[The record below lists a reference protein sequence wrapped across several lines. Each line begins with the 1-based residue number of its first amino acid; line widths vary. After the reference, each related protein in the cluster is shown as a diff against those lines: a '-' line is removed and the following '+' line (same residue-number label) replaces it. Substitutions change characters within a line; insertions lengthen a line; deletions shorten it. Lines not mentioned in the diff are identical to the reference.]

1 MKSAQIGSGVNGMRT
16 IPTVLIGAAIAV
28 GITGG
33 VRAFALAQ
41 GPAAAG
47 PLKLSDHVTVVLE
60 GQPGALSNVGIVVGT
75 RGTLVIDSGLG
86 PRNGAILANVAR
98 QLSPGRTTLYVAATH
113 FHPEH
118 MMGES
123 GFPASAIIVRSRGQQ
138 QDIDATGAA
147 EGRGVVAF
155 FKGRP
160 ERAADMEGAIYRTPD
175 VTFAGDALID
185 LGGTRV
191 QLMELGPAHTR
202 GDVGFFVE
210 GDAVVFSGDVA
221 MSTPLAIN
229 ASRFTAAPSNARLWL
244 ASLERLM
251 AFKPR
256 HVVPA
261 HGPLG
266 DASMIEK
273 HRVFMTA
280 VRDRVSTLKGK
291 GQTADQIASTV
302 TTELAAKYQVP
313 EKIVAEAARLFYVEL
328 P

>member
-1 MKSAQIGSGVNGMRT
+1 MRN
-16 IPTVLIGAAIAV
+16 IPTVLIGAAIAL

-33 VRAFALAQ
+33 MWAVALAQ
-41 GPAAAG
+41 GPGAAE
-47 PLKLSDHVTVVLE
+47 PLKLSEHVTVVLQ
-60 GQPGALSNVGIVVGT
+60 GQPGAQSNIGIVVGSK
-75 RGTLVIDSGLG
+75 GTLVIDSGLG
-86 PRNGAILANVAR
+86 PKNGAILANVAR
-98 QLSPGRTTLYVAATH
+98 QLAPGRTTLYVAATH

-147 EGRGVVAF
+147 EGRGVVAL
-155 FKGRP
+155 FKGMAN
-160 ERAADMEGAIYRTPD
+160 RAADMEGAVYRTPD
-175 VTFAGDALID
+175 MTIAGDAVID

-191 QLMELGPAHTR
+191 LLMELGPAHTR

-210 GDAVVFSGDVA
+210 GDGVAFTGDVA
-221 MSTPLAIN
+221 MSSPLAIN
-229 ASRFTAAPSNARLWL
+229 MSRFTSAPNNARAWL

-251 AFKPR
+251 ELKPR

-266 DASMIEK
+266 DASMIDK
-273 HRVFMTA
+273 HRVFLIA
-280 VRDRVSTLKGK
+280 VRDRVRALKA
-291 GQTADQIASTV
+291 QRQSADQIASTV
-302 TTELAAKYQVP
+302 TTELAAKHQVP
-313 EKIVAEAARLFYVEL
+313 ERIVADAARLFYEEL

>member
-1 MKSAQIGSGVNGMRT
+1 MRN
-16 IPTVLIGAAIAV
+16 IATVFIGAAI
-28 GITGG
+28 T
-33 VRAFALAQ
+33 FASSAGPRVSASAQ
-41 GPAAAG
+41 GPEGTG
-47 PLKLSDHVTVVLE
+47 PLKLSNHVSVVLQ
-60 GQPGALSNVGIVVGT
+60 GQPGAQSNVGIVVGSK
-75 RGTLVIDSGLG
+75 GALVIDSGLG
-86 PRNGAILANVAR
+86 PKNGAILANLAR

-123 GFPASAIIVRSRGQQ
+123 GFPASAIVVRSKGQQ
-138 QDIDATGAA
+138 EDIDATGAA
-147 EGRGVVAF
+147 EGRGVVAL
-155 FKGRP
+155 FKGMAN
-160 ERAADMEGAIYRTPD
+160 RAADMEGAVYRTPD

-210 GDAVVFSGDVA
+210 GDGVVFSGDVA

-229 ASRFTAAPSNARLWL
+229 QSQFTAAPSNARSWL
-244 ASLERLM
+244 ASLERLL
-251 AFKPR
+251 ALKPR

-261 HGPLG
+261 HGALG
-266 DASMIEK
+266 DASMIDK

-280 VRDRVSTLKGK
+280 VRDRVSALK
-291 GQTADQIASTV
+291 TERRTVDQVASTV
-302 TTELAAKYQVP
+302 TTELAAKHQVP
-313 EKIVAEAARLFYVEL
+313 AKIVTEAARLFYVEL

>member
-1 MKSAQIGSGVNGMRT
+1 MRT
-16 IPTVLIGAAIAV
+16 IPAVLTAAAIAV
-28 GITGG
+28 GITIGMQ
-33 VRAFALAQ
+33 AIASAQ
-41 GPAAAG
+41 GPAEAG
-47 PLKLSDHVTVVLE
+47 PLKLSEHVTVVLQ
-60 GQPGALSNVGIVVGT
+60 GQPGAQSNVGIVVGSK
-75 RGTLVIDSGLG
+75 GTLVVDSGLG

-147 EGRGVVAF
+147 EGRGVVEL
-155 FKGRP
+155 FKGMP
-160 ERAADMEGAIYRTPD
+160 NRAADMVGAVYRTPD
-175 VTFAGDALID
+175 MMFAGDAVID

-210 GDAVVFSGDVA
+210 GDGVIFSGDVA

-229 ASRFTAAPSNARLWL
+229 MSRFTSAPTNVRTWL

-280 VRDRVSTLKGK
+280 VRDRVSALKTQRKTG
-291 GQTADQIASTV
+291 DEIASTV
-302 TTELAAKYQVP
+302 AAELAAKHQVP
-313 EKIVAEAARLFYVEL
+313 EKIVTDAARLFYVEL

>member
-1 MKSAQIGSGVNGMRT
+1 MRNL
-16 IPTVLIGAAIAV
+16 PGLFVAAAITLGV
-28 GITGG
+28 TGG
-33 VRAFALAQ
+33 VAVIGSAQ
-41 GPAAAG
+41 GPAEAG
-47 PLKLSDHVTVVLE
+47 PLKLSEHVSVVLQ
-60 GQPGALSNVGIVVGT
+60 GQPGAQSNVGVIVGSK
-75 RGTLVIDSGLG
+75 GALVVDSGLG
-86 PRNGAILANVAR
+86 PRNGAILAKVAQ
-98 QLSPGRTTLYVAATH
+98 QLAPGRTMLYVAATH

-123 GFPASAIIVRSRGQQ
+123 GFPASAIIVRSKGQQ

-147 EGRGVVAF
+147 EGRGVVEL
-155 FKGRP
+155 FKGMP
-160 ERAADMEGAIYRTPD
+160 NRAADMVGAVYRTAD
-175 VTFAGDALID
+175 MTFAGDALLD

-229 ASRFTAAPSNARLWL
+229 QSRFTAAPANARVWL
-244 ASLERLM
+244 TSLERL
-251 AFKPR
+251 AALKPR

-266 DASMIEK
+266 DASMVEK

-280 VRDRVSTLKGK
+280 VRDRVSALKTQ
-291 GQTADQIASTV
+291 GQTGDRIVSTV
-302 TTELAAKYQVP
+302 TSELAAKHQVP
-313 EKIVAEAARLFYVEL
+313 EKIVTEAARLFYIDL

>member
-1 MKSAQIGSGVNGMRT
+1 MRN
-16 IPTVLIGAAIAV
+16 IAPVLTGAAIAL

-33 VRAFALAQ
+33 MPAMTQ
-41 GPAAAG
+41 GPAATA
-47 PLKLSDHVTVVLE
+47 PLKLSDHVAVVLE
-60 GQPGALSNVGIVVGT
+60 GQPGAQSNVGIVVGSK
-75 RGTLVIDSGLG
+75 GTLVIDSGLG

-98 QLSPGRTTLYVAATH
+98 QLAPGGTTLYVAATH

-147 EGRGVVAF
+147 EGRGVVALF
-155 FKGRP
+155 RGAP
-160 ERAADMEGAIYRTPD
+160 DRAADMEGAIYRTPD
-175 VTFAGDALID
+175 VTFAGDALLD
-185 LGGTRV
+185 LGSIRV

-202 GDVGFFVE
+202 GDLGFFIE
-210 GDAVVFSGDVA
+210 GDDVVFTGDVA
-221 MSTPLAIN
+221 MSSPIGINSARFTSERTN
-229 ASRFTAAPSNARLWL
+229 ASAWL
-244 ASLERLM
+244 ANLERLM
-251 AFKPR
+251 ELKPR
-256 HVVPA
+256 HVVPS

-280 VRDRVSTLKGK
+280 VRDRVRALKDQR
-291 GQTADQIASTV
+291 QTSDQTASTV
-302 TTELAAKYQVP
+302 TTELAATYEVP
-313 EKIVAEAARLFYVEL
+313 EKIVADAARLFYEEL

>member
-1 MKSAQIGSGVNGMRT
+1 MRI
-16 IPTVLIGAAIAV
+16 IPSVLTVVALAW

-33 VRAFALAQ
+33 MLAVAAAQ
-41 GPAAAG
+41 GPEGAG
-47 PLKLSDHVTVVLE
+47 PLKLSEHVSVVLQ
-60 GQPGALSNVGIVVGT
+60 GQPGAQSNVGIVVGSK
-75 RGTLVIDSGLG
+75 GTLVIDSGLG
-86 PRNGAILANVAR
+86 PKNGAILANVAR
-98 QLSPGRTTLYVAATH
+98 QLSPGRTILYVAATH

-123 GFPASAIIVRSRGQQ
+123 GFPASAIIVRSKGQQ
-138 QDIDATGAA
+138 EDIDATGAA

-155 FKGRP
+155 FKGTP
-160 ERAADMEGAIYRTPD
+160 NRAADMEGAVYRTPD
-175 VTFAGDALID
+175 VTIEGDAVLD

-191 QLMELGPAHTR
+191 LLMELGPAHTR

-210 GDAVVFSGDVA
+210 GDGVAFTGDVA
-221 MSTPLAIN
+221 MSTPLAVN
-229 ASRFTAAPSNARLWL
+229 MSRFTAAPTNARAWL

-280 VRDRVSTLKGK
+280 VRDRVSALKTQR
-291 GQTADQIASTV
+291 QTADQIASTV
-302 TTELAAKYQVP
+302 TTELAAKHQVP
-313 EKIVAEAARLFYVEL
+313 DKIVADAARLFYQEL

>member
-1 MKSAQIGSGVNGMRT
+1 MRKIASVLTGATVALGIVSGMWA
-16 IPTVLIGAAIAV
+16 IP
-28 GITGG
+28 
-33 VRAFALAQ
+33 LAQ
-41 GPAAAG
+41 GPATPG
-47 PLKLSDHVTVVLE
+47 PLKLSEHVTVVLE
-60 GQPGALSNVGIVVGT
+60 GQPGAQSNVGIVVGS

-98 QLSPGRTTLYVAATH
+98 QLAPGTTTLYVAATH

-123 GFPASAIIVRSRGQQ
+123 GFPASAIIVRSTGQQ
-138 QDIDATGAA
+138 EDIDATGAA
-147 EGRGVVAF
+147 EGRGVVAL
-155 FKGRP
+155 FKGMP
-160 ERAADMEGAIYRTPD
+160 ARAADMEGAIYRTPD

-191 QLMELGPAHTR
+191 RLMELGPAHTR

-210 GDAVVFSGDVA
+210 GDAVAFTGDVA
-221 MSTPLAIN
+221 MSSPIGIN
-229 ASRFTAAPSNARLWL
+229 SARFTSAPTIASVWL

-251 AFKPR
+251 ALQPR

-273 HRVFMTA
+273 HRVFLTA
-280 VRDRVSTLKGK
+280 VRARVSALKEQR
-291 GQTADQIASTV
+291 QTADQIASTV
-302 TTELAAKYQVP
+302 STELAAKHQVP
-313 EKIVAEAARLFYVEL
+313 EKIAADAARLFYEEL

>member
-1 MKSAQIGSGVNGMRT
+1 MRN
-16 IPTVLIGAAIAV
+16 ILTVLIGAAIAL

-33 VRAFALAQ
+33 MWAIALAQ
-41 GPAAAG
+41 GPGATE
-47 PLKLSDHVTVVLE
+47 PLKLSEHVTVVLQ
-60 GQPGALSNVGIVVGT
+60 GQPGAQSNIGIVVGSK
-75 RGTLVIDSGLG
+75 GTLVIDSGLG
-86 PRNGAILANVAR
+86 PKNGAILDNVAR
-98 QLSPGRTTLYVAATH
+98 QLAPGRTTLYVAATH

-147 EGRGVVAF
+147 EGRGVVAL
-155 FKGRP
+155 FKGMAN
-160 ERAADMEGAIYRTPD
+160 RAADMEGAVYRTPD
-175 VTFAGDALID
+175 MTIAGDAVID

-191 QLMELGPAHTR
+191 LLMELGPAHTR

-210 GDAVVFSGDVA
+210 GDGVAFTGDVA
-221 MSTPLAIN
+221 MSSPLAIN
-229 ASRFTAAPSNARLWL
+229 MSRFTSAPTNARSWL

-251 AFKPR
+251 ELKPR

-266 DASMIEK
+266 DASMIDK
-273 HRVFMTA
+273 HRVFMIA
-280 VRDRVSTLKGK
+280 VRDRVRALKA
-291 GQTADQIASTV
+291 QRQSADQIASTV
-302 TTELAAKYQVP
+302 TTELAAKHQVP
-313 EKIVAEAARLFYVEL
+313 EKIVADAARLFYEEL